1 MKQRLSIVILGM
13 LLMGSFS
20 LSAQL
25 FIGPGVQLGMTYAK
39 NFVIEDTSQY
49 YISNSPGLFA
59 AAGVDLAYQFDEKV
73 RLQLGVQ
80 GQLRAFNLREPEHGE
95 GVSFTSIKKNAFLV
109 SLPLSINYRIPMG
122 DGGNRFFN
130 IIAGHSFDFSFADS
144 TVIKSPM
151 TPIDSGGA
159 FIHHVYEIPKQNFPL
174 TSVLLGIGMDM
185 KTAKGNLLNVSL
197 VWGISTRTL
206 FKGSVQEWR
215 VLHQN
220 YDPATA
226 LADPEEF
233 PDNYFEWALRGSNV
247 SVRAAYYFDLKK
259 DEEKK
264 KKEEADED
272 DEEKADKPAK
282 SKPAKADKD
291 EEEDEEK
298 PAKAPKAGKEPK
310 PSKEKAP
317 KKKKSDDEEDEE

>member
-13 LLMGSFS
+13 LLMGSFG

-49 YISNSPGLFA
+49 YIANSPGLFA

-80 GQLRAFNLREPEHGE
+80 GQLRSFNVKAPSDVE
-95 GVSFTSIKKNAFLV
+95 GLSFTNIKKNAVLV

-130 IIAGHSFDFSFADS
+130 VIAGHSFDFSFPDS
-144 TVIKSPM
+144 TVTKNPM
-151 TPIDSGGA
+151 TAIDSGGA
-159 FIHHVYEIPKQNFPL
+159 FIHHVYEIPKQKFPL

-206 FKGSVQEWR
+206 FKGSVQEWK

-233 PDNYFEWALRGSNV
+233 PDSYFEWALRGSNV

-298 PAKAPKAGKEPK
+298 PAKTPKASKEPK

-317 KKKKSDDEEDEE
+317 KKKKNDEEDEE